1 MSITSDL
8 QNVRVRLEPGTL
20 AQLQERAKA
29 NERSLAAE
37 IRYIVKAYLERVD
50 EANKGEQ

>member
-1 MSITSDL
+1 MPITSDL

-20 AQLQERAKA
+20 ALLQERAKA

-37 IRYIVKAYLERVD
+37 VRYIVKCYLEEKRD
-50 EANKGEQ
+50 A